1 MFDICS
7 ICEYFYLVFYV
18 IENCLC
24 NIMVLYYATFFLC
37 VQRIVEVTSISKCMF
52 CIFLKHNDKIV

>member
-1 MFDICS
+1 
-7 ICEYFYLVFYV
+7 V

-24 NIMVLYYATFFLC
+24 NIMVLYSTTFVLC

-52 CIFLKHNDKIV
+52 YLFLKHNDKIV